1 MNRELQRKRRQ
12 KKRRRRRLIRVITVY
27 IIIICVLIFFGT
39 LIFRGGKWLL
49 KQGTDYFTKTEQSE
63 EAAEEVLAQNI
74 VYIDKELHNQLI
86 DMSREEPKIDTILS
100 NLGEYPESLLEL
112 VLKNPETLDFVLDY
126 PNRKNQETAID
137 IENDYKKGE
146 VPLLLQWD
154 KRWGYDSYGE
164 RMIAVNGCGP
174 TSLSMVAVY
183 LTGDTSYNPKK
194 VAEFSQKEGYLDE
207 NANTAWDL
215 MTTGAAKL
223 GLRAREIPL
232 DEVVMSN
239 ELQKGN
245 LIICSVG
252 KGDFTET
259 GHFIVLTGYQG
270 GMFTVNDPNSIIR
283 SSERWYYSTLSPQI
297 KNLWSFSI

>member
-1 MNRELQRKRRQ
+1 MEKELRRKRKQ
-12 KKRRRRRLIRVITVY
+12 KRKRKRLIRVITVY
-27 IIIICVLIFFGT
+27 SIRICLLVFFGF

-49 KQGTDYFTKTEQSE
+49 KQGTDYFAKPEQSQE
-63 EAAEEVLAQNI
+63 TAEEVLSQNI
-74 VYIDKELHNQLI
+74 VYIDKELHNQLL
-86 DMSREEPKIDTILS
+86 DMSKKEPKIDTILS
-100 NLGEYPESLLEL
+100 HLGDYPEGLLEL
-112 VLKNPETLDFVLDY
+112 VLKNQETIDFVLDY
-126 PNRKNQETAID
+126 PGRKDQTAAID
-137 IENDYKKGE
+137 LGSDYKEGE

-154 KRWGYDSYGE
+154 KRWGYDNYGD
-164 RMIAVNGCGP
+164 RMIALNGCGP
-174 TSLSMVAVY
+174 TCLSMVAVY

-223 GLRAREIPL
+223 GLRARELPL

-283 SSERWYYSTLSPQI
+283 SSEKWYYSTLSPQI